1 MGILRTTGLA
11 LASTLLAASIASEAR
26 AASAKVAHLPPHP
39 IKTPL
44 ERMADQTLL
53 IKTEGTYKSIDET
66 LASGEG
72 TVLAYKR
79 DDRFTYF
86 ITNYHVVKPELVTF
100 KNEKHGIEL
109 SFKPATM
116 RYSLF
121 DNGIEYGQKGEAC
134 VLYADKRLDV
144 AVVYAEN
151 SELEKNGVS
160 FTPVKPLMR
169 PMHLGEQVTMVGYP
183 LAVLQQAMTGIVSS
197 RGTYTSSSDENPV
210 PGYNLDI
217 MNNGGV
223 SGSGVFVQQGKEMY
237 WAGIAQS
244 AYTNLRVLQMVPVT
258 SFYDRI
264 KDLTAPSCGCAKE
277 GQTTAEIPSEG
288 LAVPTHCDNATKR
301 KDTP

>member
-1 MGILRTTGLA
+1 MGFLRSAGLT
-11 LASTLLAASIASEAR
+11 LASTILATSLGLDAQ

-39 IKTPL
+39 VKTPL

-66 LASGEG
+66 LVSSEG

-86 ITNYHVVKPELVTF
+86 ITNYHVIQPTLIDF
-100 KNEKHGIEL
+100 KNEKYRLKL
-109 SFKPATM
+109 SFEPTTM
-116 RYSLF
+116 RYSLL
-121 DNGIEYGQKGEAC
+121 DNGIEYGQKGDAC
-134 VLYADKRLDV
+134 VLYADKKLDV

-151 SELEKNGVS
+151 SELAKNGVS
-160 FTPVKPLMR
+160 FTQVKPLMR

-197 RGTYTSSSDENPV
+197 RGTYNSSSDENPV

-223 SGSGVFVQQGKEMY
+223 SGSGVFVQQGTEIY

-288 LAVPTHCDNATKR
+288 LTVPVNCPPKEKAE
-301 KDTP
+301 